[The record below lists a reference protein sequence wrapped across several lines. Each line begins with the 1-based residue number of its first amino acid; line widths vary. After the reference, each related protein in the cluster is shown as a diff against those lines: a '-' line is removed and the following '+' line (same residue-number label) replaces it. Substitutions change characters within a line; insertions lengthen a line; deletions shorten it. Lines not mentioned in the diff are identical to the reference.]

1 MGALGRVAPRPVA
14 PRWVAVALLVVM
26 PALALPRVQVGQA
39 ALVAAYAVAVLGV
52 NLIVGFTG
60 QISLGHGAFVG
71 VGAYT
76 TVILSADHG
85 WPLVLTVPAAFMVGF
100 VVGSVIGLPAL
111 RLRGLYLA
119 LMTLGVGV
127 AFGPVVKRLDSITNG
142 AGGKGT
148 SARIE
153 APSWFGSSRLADARW
168 NYLVIA
174 VVGLVVFLL
183 CRNLVTGV
191 VGRSL
196 AALRENELS
205 AVSFG
210 IDVARHKVVMF
221 GVSAGVAAV
230 AGSMFML
237 REPFAI
243 DTTYDQRFSIVL
255 YTAAFIGGVTSVPA
269 AVIGGLVIVGVP
281 LVLDAAGVIVDTTL
295 VYGAALVLITL
306 FAPDGLPAAIGRVR
320 LRRA

>member
-1 MGALGRVAPRPVA
+1 MDRRRVLAAVVLLAL
-14 PRWVAVALLVVM
+14 
-26 PALALPRVQVGQA
+26 PALVLPRVQVGQA

-52 NLIVGFTG
+52 NLIVGYTG

-71 VGAYT
+71 LGAYT

-85 WPLVLTVPAAFMVGF
+85 WPLVLTVPAAFAVGF
-100 VVGSVIGLPAL
+100 LVGAVVGLPAL

-127 AFGPVVKRLDSITNG
+127 AFGPIVKRMESITNG

-148 SARIE
+148 GDRIE

-174 VVGLVVFLL
+174 AVGLAVFVL
-183 CRNLVTGV
+183 CRNLVSGV

-205 AVSFG
+205 AASFG
-210 IDVARHKVVMF
+210 IDVPHHKVVMF

-255 YTAAFIGGVTSVPA
+255 YTAAFIGGVTSVPGA
-269 AVIGGLVIVGVP
+269 LMGGLVIVAVP
-281 LVLDAAGVIVDTTL
+281 LLLVRVGVIVDTTL

-306 FAPDGLPAAIGRVR
+306 FAPAGLPDAARRLRARVR
-320 LRRA
+320 A

>member
-1 MGALGRVAPRPVA
+1 MVEPKGTPLLRWILAAAVVLPAVVLPRAELGRAS
-14 PRWVAVALLVVM
+14 AVVSF
-26 PALALPRVQVGQA
+26 
-39 ALVAAYAVAVLGV
+39 AVAVLAV

-71 VGAYT
+71 LGAYT

-85 WPLVLTVPAAFMVGF
+85 WPLLLTVPAAAGMGFLVGV
-100 VVGSVIGLPAL
+100 VVGIPAL

-127 AFGPVVKRLDSITNG
+127 AFGPIVKRLESITNG
-142 AGGKGT
+142 AGGKGS
-148 SARIE
+148 SARIV
-153 APSWFGSSRLADARW
+153 APSWFGSGRLADARW
-168 NYLVIA
+168 NYLMIA
-174 VVGLVVFLL
+174 AVGVVVFVL
-183 CRNLVTGV
+183 CRNLVSGT

-196 AALRENELS
+196 SALRENELS
-205 AVSFG
+205 ALSFG
-210 IDVARHKVVMF
+210 IDVRRHKVVMF
-221 GVSAGVAAV
+221 GVSAAVAAV

-255 YTAAFIGGVTSVPA
+255 YSAAFVGGVTSVPGA
-269 AVIGGLVIVGVP
+269 VLGGAVIVVVPMVTDAFGVLVDP
-281 LVLDAAGVIVDTTL
+281 TL

-306 FAPDGLPAAIGRVR
+306 FAPEGVPSALSRLRARRAVPAA
-320 LRRA
+320 